1 MWKKILPDRFAK
13 DVFEID
19 PRELKKQGFDLV
31 LLDID
36 NTIAKYEEPVPSEKI
51 KNWVLSL
58 KDAGLDTVI
67 ISNNRAKRVG
77 KFGEELA
84 SKSFHFSLKPLKKN
98 YKKIIKEYDIDPSKV
113 CAIGDQLF
121 MDVLG
126 ANRMG
131 IYSILV
137 DRIYDTGSFVRKWLM
152 KFEDGVRHRH
162 RHLKKEATKRDT
174 GNKGKNNEIMPNR
187 K

>member
-1 MWKKILPDRFAK
+1 MWNKILPKRFAK

-19 PRELKKQGFDLV
+19 PLELKNKGFDLV

-51 KNWVLSL
+51 KAWVSSL
-58 KDAGLDTVI
+58 KDVGLEVVI
-67 ISNNRAKRVG
+67 LSNNRAKRVG
-77 KFGEELA
+77 KFGEELE
-84 SKSFHFSLKPLKKN
+84 SKSFHFSIKPMKRQ
-98 YKKIIKEYDIDPSKV
+98 YKKILREFDVHPSKV

-137 DRIYDTGSFVRKWLM
+137 DRIYDTGTFIRKGLM
-152 KFEDGVRHRH
+152 KFEDNVRCKYRH
-162 RHLKKEATKRDT
+162 IKE
-174 GNKGKNNEIMPNR
+174 GNNE
-187 K
+187 